1 MGMKKLLLIF
11 MVIISIVLIGLTS
24 RLHNNENQNAPKAVA
39 GVIDLRQYD
48 LHKNTVS
55 LDGEWDFI
63 PNKLLNYSEFDTHH
77 SYSVNVPSLWSK
89 YKLNGQ
95 NFTTL
100 GSGTYR
106 LKILIDDTDT
116 ILGIKTGN
124 IRMSN
129 AIYINEKRIGQSGEP
144 AEDSTYIQQNVPY
157 VAYFAPK
164 KNELELIIHVANFDY
179 ASGGGIIGSIF
190 IGDQESIGKLREGS
204 LFYDLI
210 TIAAFFTM
218 FIYFA
223 GSYLYAKLEIEQL
236 YFSLF
241 CFMVG
246 LYSLSHG
253 EKILMLLLPISYEFL
268 IRVQIISS
276 IGSGIFMLLYFNHA
290 LQQFSHKK
298 FVKALCIIGILLLAT
313 VMLPI
318 SISSYLQTAHSIY
331 ILIIIFYLLYI
342 QTIAIFKRLVGAIYL
357 WLSSMAILI
366 YMVVATLNLNIN
378 LEIYSLPPLLPFICL
393 TMLSLYISHRFTDS
407 YLEKGRLT
415 NALIRVDKLKD
426 EFLAKTSHEFRT
438 PLHGVIAISHSMLES
453 NESSTLT
460 MEQKEKISLIF
471 NITKK
476 LSHLVND
483 ILDFSKLKEGELK
496 LRLTNVDLYSVTHV
510 IVEILSYIEN
520 KDVKI
525 YNYIE
530 RGKIIVADEDRLRQ
544 ILYNIIENAV
554 KFTRHGKVEI
564 SCYEEQGFL
573 TIEVSD
579 TGRGIAPEHIES
591 IFEPFRQ
598 LEDASKGTGLG
609 LNVTKELV
617 KLHGGEITVH
627 SVVNQGTT
635 FSVKLP
641 VQTIKKVQ
649 QDTQQNKITLTKD
662 YLPIAFPY
670 VAERKM
676 GKKILIADDDHIN
689 LKVLIDI
696 LAKENYSIIA
706 VDDSRQVFE
715 QLQAHP
721 DIDLLILDIMMP
733 NLSGYE
739 VCQQIR
745 KNYSSAELPILMLT
759 AALRPEDM
767 LAAFQSGANDFLH
780 KPLDTA
786 ELKTRVRNLILLK
799 ESAETA
805 IKMETAFL
813 QAQIKPH
820 FIYNVLNSILSLSYI
835 DLDKARIM
843 ITDFATFLRS
853 SFSFENTN
861 SLIPLEQEL
870 MLIQAYVNIHQ
881 TRYPDQLEWEIQMEE
896 PLTILIPPLLLQ
908 PLVENA
914 LFHGLKNKRV
924 NGKVTMTIKKV
935 QQMIDIKIKDNGIGM
950 SQEIIEKVLSEEPT
964 DHQSVG
970 IRNITKRLK
979 KYEKAT
985 FHIES
990 VVGEGT
996 TVILKFPLFSDE
1008 NEVEKC

>member
-1 MGMKKLLLIF
+1 MKVRMRKLLLIF
-11 MVIISIVLIGLTS
+11 MVVISIVMIGMTS
-24 RLHNNENQNAPKAVA
+24 RLHNNESQNAPKAVA

-55 LDGEWDFI
+55 LDGEWDFV
-63 PNKLLNYSEFDTHH
+63 PDKLLNYSEFNNSH
-77 SYSVNVPSLWSK
+77 SYSVNVPSLWSR
-89 YKLNGQ
+89 YKFDGQ

-106 LKILIDDTDT
+106 LKILINDTDT

-157 VAYFAPK
+157 VAYFSPK
-164 KNELELIIHVANFDY
+164 NNELELIIHVANFDY

-210 TIAAFFTM
+210 TFAAFFTM

-246 LYSLSHG
+246 LYGLSHG
-253 EKILMLLLPISYEFL
+253 EKILMSLLPISYEFL

-276 IGSGIFMLLYFNHA
+276 IGSGIFMLLYFYHA

-318 SISSYLQTAHSIY
+318 SISSYLQTVHSIY
-331 ILIIIFYLLYI
+331 ILINIFYLLYI

-357 WLSSMAILI
+357 WLSTMSILI

-393 TMLSLYISHRFTDS
+393 TMLALYISHRFTDS

-438 PLHGVIAISHSMLES
+438 PLHGVIAISHSMLEPQ
-453 NESSTLT
+453 ESSTLT

-471 NITKK
+471 NITEK

-510 IVEILSYIEN
+510 IVEILSYIGN

-530 RGKIIVADEDRLRQ
+530 RGKFIVADEDRLRQ

-554 KFTRHGKVEI
+554 KYTRHGKVEI

-579 TGRGIAPEHIES
+579 TGRGIAPEHLES

-627 SVVNQGTT
+627 SVVDQGTT

-649 QDTQQNKITLTKD
+649 QDKQQRNKITLTKD
-662 YLPIAFPY
+662 YLPITFPY
-670 VAERKM
+670 FEERKI

-706 VDDSRQVFE
+706 VDDSQHVFE
-715 QLQAHP
+715 QLQVHP

-759 AALRPEDM
+759 AAIRPEDM

-799 ESAETA
+799 ESAEIA

-820 FIYNVLNSILSLSYI
+820 FIYNVLNSILSLSYL

-870 MLIQAYVNIHQ
+870 MLIQSYVNIHQ

-896 PLTILIPPLLLQ
+896 PLKILIPPLLLQ

-914 LFHGLKNKRV
+914 LFHGLRNKRI
-924 NGKVTMTIKKV
+924 NGKVTMTIKKD
-935 QQMIDIKIKDNGIGM
+935 QQMIDIKIQDNGIGM
-950 SQEIIEKVLSEEPT
+950 TQEVIEKVLSEEPSV
-964 DHQSVG
+964 HQSVG

-996 TVILKFPLFSDE
+996 TVILKFPLFLDE
-1008 NEVEKC
+1008 KR

>member
-1 MGMKKLLLIF
+1 MRKLLLIF
-11 MVIISIVLIGLTS
+11 MVIISVVIIGLIAQ
-24 RLHNNENQNAPKAVA
+24 LLNNESPNAPKAIA

-48 LHKNTVS
+48 LHNNTVS
-55 LDGEWDFI
+55 LDGEWDFV
-63 PNKLLNYSEFDTHH
+63 PNKLLNYSELDTHP
-77 SYSVNVPSLWSK
+77 SYLVNVPSLWSR
-89 YKLNGQ
+89 YKLDDQ
-95 NFTTL
+95 NFTTF

-106 LKILIDDTDT
+106 LKILINPTDT

-144 AEDSTYIQQNVPY
+144 AEDTTYIQQNVPY
-157 VAYFAPK
+157 VAYFSPEK
-164 KNELELIIHVANFDY
+164 GELELIIHVANFDY

-190 IGDQESIGKLREGS
+190 IGDQESIGKLRESS

-246 LYSLSHG
+246 LYSISHG
-253 EKILMLLLPISYEFL
+253 EKILMSIIPISYEFL
-268 IRVQIISS
+268 IRIQIISS
-276 IGSGIFMLLYFNHA
+276 ISSGIFMLLYFYHA
-290 LQQFSHKK
+290 LKQFSHKK

-318 SISSYLQTAHSIY
+318 SISSYLQTVHSIY
-331 ILIIIFYLLYI
+331 ILLIIFYMLYI

-357 WLSSMAILI
+357 WLSSMAIFI

-415 NALIRVDKLKD
+415 NALMRVDKLKD

-438 PLHGVIAISHSMLES
+438 PLHGVLAISQSMLEPQ
-453 NESSTLT
+453 ESSTLT
-460 MEQKEKISLIF
+460 MEQKEKLSLIF
-471 NITKK
+471 NITEK

-510 IVEILSYIEN
+510 IVEILSYIGN

-530 RGKIIVADEDRLRQ
+530 RGTFIVADEDRLRQ

-554 KFTRHGKVEI
+554 KYTRHGKVEI
-564 SCYEEQGFL
+564 SCYEEQGSL
-573 TIEVSD
+573 AIEVSD
-579 TGRGIAPEHIES
+579 TGRGIAPEHLES

-598 LEDASKGTGLG
+598 LEDASKGAGLG

-617 KLHGGEITVH
+617 ELHGGEITVH
-627 SVVNQGTT
+627 SIVGRGTT
-635 FSVKLP
+635 FCVKLP
-641 VQTIKKVQ
+641 VESIIKGQ
-649 QDTQQNKITLTKD
+649 QDKQQQNKITLTKD

-670 VAERKM
+670 FAERKM

-715 QLQAHP
+715 QLILHP

-745 KNYSSAELPILMLT
+745 SNYSSAELPILMLT
-759 AALRPEDM
+759 AAIRPEDF

-820 FIYNVLNSILSLSYI
+820 FIYNVLNSILSLSYL

-870 MLIQAYVNIHQ
+870 TLIQAYVNIHQ
-881 TRYPDQLEWEIQMEE
+881 TRYPDQLAWDIQMEE
-896 PLTILIPPLLLQ
+896 PLNILIPPLLLQ

-924 NGKVTMTIKKV
+924 NGKVTMTIKND
-935 QQMIDIKIKDNGIGM
+935 QQMIDIKIKDNGSGM
-950 SQEIIEKVLSEEPT
+950 TQELVEKILSEEPSV
-964 DHQSVG
+964 HKSVG
-970 IRNITKRLK
+970 IRNISKRLK
-979 KYEKAT
+979 KYENAT

-990 VVGEGT
+990 VVDEGT
-996 TVILKFPLFSDE
+996 TVKLKFPLFLDE
-1008 NEVEKC
+1008 ER

>member
-1 MGMKKLLLIF
+1 MRMRKFLLIF
-11 MVIISIVLIGLTS
+11 MVIISVAIIGMTS
-24 RLHNNENQNAPKAVA
+24 QILNNESQNAPKAVA
-39 GVIDLRQYD
+39 GVIDLREYD
-48 LHKNTVS
+48 LHRNTVS
-55 LDGEWDFI
+55 LDGEWQFVPDKLINYTDFET
-63 PNKLLNYSEFDTHH
+63 YR
-77 SYSVNVPSLWSK
+77 SYAVNVPSLWSH
-89 YKLNGQ
+89 YKLDHQ
-95 NFTTL
+95 QFTTL

-106 LKILIDDTDT
+106 LKILINDTDT
-116 ILGIKTGN
+116 ILGLKTGN

-129 AIYINEKRIGQSGEP
+129 AIYINDKRIGQSGEP

-157 VAYFAPK
+157 VAFFSPEK
-164 KNELELIIHVANFDY
+164 GELDLIIHVANFDY

-190 IGDQESIGKLREGS
+190 IGDQQSIGKLREGS

-246 LYSLSHG
+246 LYSTSHG

-276 IGSGIFMLLYFNHA
+276 IGSGIFMLLYFNHV

-298 FVKALCIIGILLLAT
+298 FVKALYIIGIVLLAT

-318 SISSYLQTAHSIY
+318 SLSSYLQTAHSLY
-331 ILIIIFYLLYI
+331 ILINIFYLLYI
-342 QTIAIFKRLVGAIYL
+342 QTIAIFKKFVGAIYL
-357 WLSSMAILI
+357 WLSTMAILI

-378 LEIYSLPPLLPFICL
+378 LEIYALPPLLPFICL
-393 TMLSLYISHRFTDS
+393 TMLSLYISHRLTDS

-415 NALIRVDKLKD
+415 NALLRVDKLKD

-438 PLHGVIAISHSMLES
+438 PLHGVIAISQSMLEPK
-453 NESSTLT
+453 EGATLT
-460 MEQKEKISLIF
+460 VEQKEKISLIF
-471 NITKK
+471 NITEK

-496 LRLTNVDLYSVTHV
+496 LRLTTVDLYSVTHV
-510 IVEILSYIEN
+510 IVDILSYIGS

-530 RGKIIVADEDRLRQ
+530 RGKVIVADEDRLRQ
-544 ILYNIIENAV
+544 ILYNLIENAV
-554 KFTRHGKVEI
+554 KYTKQGQVEI
-564 SCYEEQGFL
+564 SCHEEQEFL

-579 TGRGIAPEHIES
+579 TGRGIAPEHLES

-598 LEDASKGTGLG
+598 LEDGSKGTGLG

-627 SVVNQGTT
+627 SVVHQGTT
-635 FSVKLP
+635 FRVKLP
-641 VQTIKKVQ
+641 LEPINKELQ
-649 QDTQQNKITLTKD
+649 QQQQQNKIILTKD

-670 VAERKM
+670 FIEKSNS
-676 GKKILIADDDHIN
+676 KKILIADDDHIN

-696 LAKENYSIIA
+696 LAKENYSVIA

-715 QLQAHP
+715 QLQLHP
-721 DIDLLILDIMMP
+721 DVDLLILDIMMP

-739 VCQQIR
+739 VCQQVR
-745 KNYSSAELPILMLT
+745 NNYTSAELPILMLT
-759 AALRPEDM
+759 AAIRPEDL

-780 KPLDTA
+780 KPLDSA

-799 ESAETA
+799 ESAEIA

-820 FIYNVLNSILSLSYI
+820 FIYNVLNSILSLSYL

-843 ITDFATFLRS
+843 ITDFASFLRS

-870 MLIQAYVNIHQ
+870 TLIQAYVNIHQ
-881 TRYPDQLEWEIQMEE
+881 TRYPDQLEWEIQMDE
-896 PLTILIPPLLLQ
+896 PLNILIPPLLLQ

-914 LFHGLKNKRV
+914 LFHGLKNK
-924 NGKVTMTIKKV
+924 NGKVIMTIKKEH
-935 QQMIDIKIKDNGIGM
+935 QMIDIKIKDNGRGM
-950 SQEIIEKVLSEEPT
+950 TQEILEKVLSEEPSV
-964 DHQSVG
+964 HQSVG
-970 IRNITKRLK
+970 IRNITKRIK
-979 KYEKAT
+979 KYENAT
-985 FHIES
+985 FHIAS
-990 VVGEGT
+990 IVGEGT
-996 TVILKFPLFSDE
+996 TVTLRFPLILD
-1008 NEVEKC
+1008 KKR

>member
-1 MGMKKLLLIF
+1 MRKLLLIF
-11 MVIISIVLIGLTS
+11 IVISIVVIGLTTQ
-24 RLHNNENQNAPKAVA
+24 LLNNESPNAPKAVA

-48 LHKNTVS
+48 LHENTVS

-63 PNKLLNYSEFDTHH
+63 PDKLLNYSEFDSYH
-77 SYSVNVPSLWSK
+77 SYLVNVPSLWSR
-89 YKLNGQ
+89 YKLDDQ
-95 NFTTL
+95 TFTSL

-106 LKILIDDTDT
+106 LKVLINHTDA

-144 AEDSTYIQQNVPY
+144 AENSTYVQQNVPY
-157 VAYFAPK
+157 VAYFSPDK
-164 KNELELIIHVANFDY
+164 DELEIIIHVANFDY
-179 ASGGGIIGSIF
+179 ASGGGIIGSVF
-190 IGDQESIGKLREGS
+190 IGDQESIGKLRESS

-246 LYSLSHG
+246 LYSISHG
-253 EKILMLLLPISYEFL
+253 EKVLMELLPITYESL

-276 IGSGIFMLLYFNHA
+276 IGSGIFMLLYFYHA
-290 LQQFSHKK
+290 LQQIAYKK
-298 FVKALCIIGILLLAT
+298 FVKVLCMIGIVLSAT

-318 SISSYLQTAHSIY
+318 SISSYLQAVYSIY
-331 ILIIIFYLLYI
+331 ILINIFYLLYI

-357 WLSSMAILI
+357 WISTMAILI

-415 NALIRVDKLKD
+415 NALLRVDKLKD

-438 PLHGVIAISHSMLES
+438 PLHGVIAISQSMLEPP
-453 NESSTLT
+453 ESSTLT

-471 NITKK
+471 NITEK

-483 ILDFSKLKEGELK
+483 IVDFSKLKEGELK
-496 LRLTNVDLYSVTHV
+496 LRLANVDLYSVTHV
-510 IVEILSYIEN
+510 IVEILSYIGN

-530 RGKIIVADEDRLRQ
+530 RGKFIVADEDRLRQ

-554 KFTRHGKVEI
+554 KYTRHGKVEI

-579 TGRGIAPEHIES
+579 TGRGIAPEHLES

-598 LEDASKGTGLG
+598 LEDASKGAGLG

-617 KLHGGEITVH
+617 NLHGGEITVH
-627 SVVNQGTT
+627 SVVDQGTT
-635 FSVKLP
+635 FCVKLP
-641 VQTIKKVQ
+641 VEPIKQDQ
-649 QDTQQNKITLTKD
+649 QEKQQQNKIILTKD
-662 YLPIAFPY
+662 YLPITFPY
-670 VAERKM
+670 FKERTS

-696 LAKENYSIIA
+696 LAKENYAIIA

-715 QLQAHP
+715 QLTLHP

-759 AALRPEDM
+759 AAIRPEDL

-820 FIYNVLNSILSLSYI
+820 FIYNVLNSILSLSYL

-853 SFSFENTN
+853 SLAFENTN

-870 MLIQAYVNIHQ
+870 LLIQAYVNIHQ

-896 PLTILIPPLLLQ
+896 PLRILIPPLLLQ

-914 LFHGLKNKRV
+914 LFHGLKNKRA
-924 NGKVTMTIKKV
+924 NGKVIMTIKKD
-935 QQMIDIKIKDNGIGM
+935 QQMIDIQIEDNGNGM
-950 SQEIIEKVLSEEPT
+950 TQDLVEKILSEEPSV
-964 DHQSVG
+964 HQSVG
-970 IRNITKRLK
+970 IRNITKRLR
-979 KYEKAT
+979 KYENTT

-990 VVGEGT
+990 IVNKGT
-996 TVILKFPLFSDE
+996 TVKLRFPLFLDE
-1008 NEVEKC
+1008 KR

>member
-1 MGMKKLLLIF
+1 MRMRKLLLIF
-11 MVIISIVLIGLTS
+11 MVIISVVMIGMTS
-24 RLHNNENQNAPKAVA
+24 RLFNNDSQNAPTAVA

-48 LHKNTVS
+48 LHHNTVR
-55 LDGEWDFI
+55 LDGEWDFV
-63 PNKLLNYSEFDTHH
+63 PDELLNYSDFN
-77 SYSVNVPSLWSK
+77 SYQSYLVNVPSLWSS
-89 YKLNGQ
+89 YKLDNQ

-106 LKILIDDTDT
+106 LKILINDTDT

-129 AIYINEKRIGQSGEP
+129 AIYINDKRIGQSGEP
-144 AEDSTYIQQNVPY
+144 TEDSSYVQQNVPY
-157 VAYFAPK
+157 VAYFSPEK
-164 KNELELIIHVANFDY
+164 EELELIIHVANFDY

-246 LYSLSHG
+246 LYSTSHG
-253 EKILMLLLPISYEFL
+253 EKILMLLLPINYEFL

-276 IGSGIFMLLYFNHA
+276 IGSGIFMLLYFNHV
-290 LQQFSHKK
+290 LQQFSHKR
-298 FVKALCIIGILLLAT
+298 FVKVLYIIGGLLLAT
-313 VMLPI
+313 VLLPI

-331 ILIIIFYLLYI
+331 ILINIFYLLYI

-357 WLSSMAILI
+357 WLSTMAILI

-378 LEIYSLPPLLPFICL
+378 LEIYALPPLLPFICL

-415 NALIRVDKLKD
+415 NALLRVDKLKD

-438 PLHGVIAISHSMLES
+438 PLHGVIAISQSMLEPK
-453 NESSTLT
+453 ESALLT
-460 MEQKEKISLIF
+460 VEHQEKISLIF
-471 NITKK
+471 NITEK

-496 LRLTNVDLYSVTHV
+496 LRLTTVDLYSVTHV
-510 IVEILSYIEN
+510 IVDILSYIGN

-530 RGKIIVADEDRLRQ
+530 RGKFLVADEDRLRQ

-554 KFTRHGKVEI
+554 KYTKQGKIEI
-564 SCYEEQGFL
+564 SCYEEHGCL

-579 TGRGIAPEHIES
+579 TGRGIAPEHLES

-609 LNVTKELV
+609 LNVTMELV
-617 KLHGGEITVH
+617 KLHGGEITVQ
-627 SVVNQGTT
+627 SVVDQGTT
-635 FSVKLP
+635 FCVKLP
-641 VQTIKKVQ
+641 VEPIRKELQ
-649 QDTQQNKITLTKD
+649 QQQQNKIILTKD

-670 VAERKM
+670 FVERNK

-696 LAKENYSIIA
+696 LAKENYSVIA

-715 QLQAHP
+715 QLQLHP
-721 DIDLLILDIMMP
+721 DVDLLILDIMMP

-745 KNYSSAELPILMLT
+745 NNYAAAELPILMLT
-759 AALRPEDM
+759 AAIRPEDL

-786 ELKTRVRNLILLK
+786 ELQTRVRNLILLK
-799 ESAETA
+799 ESAEIA

-820 FIYNVLNSILSLSYI
+820 FIYNVLNSILSLSYL

-861 SLIPLEQEL
+861 SLIPLEQEIT
-870 MLIQAYVNIHQ
+870 LIQAYVNIHQ
-881 TRYPDQLEWEIQMEE
+881 TRYPDQLEWEIHMDE
-896 PLTILIPPLLLQ
+896 PLNILIPPLLLQ

-914 LFHGLKNKRV
+914 LFHGLNNK
-924 NGKVTMTIKKV
+924 NGKVLMTIKKV
-935 QQMIDIKIKDNGIGM
+935 HEMIDIEIQDNGKGM
-950 SQEIIEKVLSEEPT
+950 TQEILEKVLSEEPSV
-964 DHQSVG
+964 HQSVG
-970 IRNITKRLK
+970 IRNITRRLK
-979 KYEKAT
+979 KYENAT
-985 FHIES
+985 FHIDS
-990 VVGEGT
+990 IVGEGT
-996 TVILKFPLFSDE
+996 TVKLRFPLILD
-1008 NEVEKC
+1008 KKR

>member
-1 MGMKKLLLIF
+1 MRMRKFLLIF
-11 MVIISIVLIGLTS
+11 MVIICVVIIGMTS
-24 RLHNNENQNAPKAVA
+24 RLNNDSQNAPQAVA

-48 LHKNTVS
+48 LHQNTVR
-55 LDGEWDFI
+55 LDGEWDFV
-63 PNKLLNYSEFDTHH
+63 PDKLLNYSDFDSNQ
-77 SYSVNVPSLWSK
+77 SYTVNVPSLWSS
-89 YKLNGQ
+89 YKLDNQ
-95 NFTTL
+95 QFTTL

-106 LKILIDDTDT
+106 LKILMNETDT

-157 VAYFAPK
+157 VAFFSPEK
-164 KNELELIIHVANFDY
+164 KELELIIHVANFDY

-246 LYSLSHG
+246 LYGTSHG
-253 EKILMLLLPISYEFL
+253 EKILMLLLPISYESL

-276 IGSGIFMLLYFNHA
+276 IGSGIFMLLYFNHV

-298 FVKALCIIGILLLAT
+298 FVKALYIIGVLLLAT
-313 VMLPI
+313 VLLPI
-318 SISSYLQTAHSIY
+318 SISSYLQAAHSVY

-342 QTIAIFKRLVGAIYL
+342 QTVAIVKRLVGAIYL
-357 WLSSMAILI
+357 WLSTMAILI

-378 LEIYSLPPLLPFICL
+378 LEIYALPPLLPFICL

-415 NALIRVDKLKD
+415 NALLRVDKLKD

-438 PLHGVIAISHSMLES
+438 PLHGVIAISQSMLEPK
-453 NESSTLT
+453 ESASLT
-460 MEQKEKISLIF
+460 VEQKEKISLIF
-471 NITKK
+471 NITEK

-496 LRLTNVDLYSVTHV
+496 LRLTTVDLYSVTHV
-510 IVEILSYIEN
+510 IVDILSYIGS

-530 RGKIIVADEDRLRQ
+530 RGKLIVADEDRLRQ

-554 KFTRHGKVEI
+554 KYTKQGRVEI
-564 SCYEEQGFL
+564 SCYEEQEYL

-579 TGRGIAPEHIES
+579 TGRGIAPEHLES

-617 KLHGGEITVH
+617 ELHGGEITVH
-627 SVVNQGTT
+627 SVVDQGTT
-635 FSVKLP
+635 FCVKLP
-641 VQTIKKVQ
+641 VEPIQRDTQ
-649 QDTQQNKITLTKD
+649 QKQQQNKIVLTKD

-670 VAERKM
+670 FTDKRM

-696 LAKENYSIIA
+696 LAKENYSVIA

-715 QLQAHP
+715 QLQLHP
-721 DIDLLILDIMMP
+721 DVDLLILDIMMP
-733 NLSGYE
+733 HLSGYE

-745 KNYSSAELPILMLT
+745 KSYTSAELPILMLT
-759 AALRPEDM
+759 AAIRPEDL

-799 ESAETA
+799 ESAEMA

-820 FIYNVLNSILSLSYI
+820 FIYNVLNSILSLSYL

-843 ITDFATFLRS
+843 ITDFASFLRS

-870 MLIQAYVNIHQ
+870 TLIQAYVNIHQ
-881 TRYPDQLEWEIQMEE
+881 TRYPDQLEWEIQMDE
-896 PLTILIPPLLLQ
+896 PLTIFIPPLLLQ

-914 LFHGLKNKRV
+914 LFHGLKNK
-924 NGKVTMTIKKV
+924 NGKVILTIKKE
-935 QQMIDIKIKDNGIGM
+935 QQMIEIIIKDNGRGM
-950 SQEIIEKVLSEEPT
+950 TQEILEQVLSEEPSV
-964 DHQSVG
+964 HQSVG
-970 IRNITKRLK
+970 IRNITKRIK
-979 KYEKAT
+979 KYENAT
-985 FHIES
+985 FHIAS
-990 VVGEGT
+990 NIGEGT
-996 TVILKFPLFSDE
+996 TVTLRFPLILD
-1008 NEVEKC
+1008 KKR

>member
-1 MGMKKLLLIF
+1 MRKLLLIF
-11 MVIISIVLIGLTS
+11 MVIISVVMIGVTS
-24 RLHNNENQNAPKAVA
+24 QLLSNESPNAPKAVA

-48 LHKNTVS
+48 MHRNTIS
-55 LDGEWDFI
+55 LDGEWDFV
-63 PNKLLNYSEFDTHH
+63 PNKLLNYSEFDHYK
-77 SYSVNVPSLWSK
+77 SYLVNVPSLWSK
-89 YKLNGQ
+89 YKLDDQ
-95 NFTTL
+95 NFTTF

-106 LKILIDDTDT
+106 LKILINDTDT

-129 AIYINEKRIGQSGEP
+129 AVYINEKRIGQSGEP
-144 AEDSTYIQQNVPY
+144 AEDSTFVQQNVPY
-157 VAYFAPK
+157 IAYFSPEK
-164 KNELELIIHVANFDY
+164 GELELIIHVANFDY

-190 IGDQESIGKLREGS
+190 IGDQESIGKLRESS

-223 GSYLYAKLEIEQL
+223 GSYLYAKLEIDQL

-241 CFMVG
+241 CFMVA
-246 LYSLSHG
+246 LYYASHG
-253 EKILMLLLPISYEFL
+253 EKILMLLLPISYELL

-276 IGSGIFMLLYFNHA
+276 ICTGIFMLLYFYHA
-290 LQQFSHKK
+290 LHQFAYKK
-298 FVKALCIIGILLLAT
+298 VVKLLCIIGFVLLAT

-318 SISSYLQTAHSIY
+318 SISSYLQIVYSIY
-331 ILIIIFYLLYI
+331 IFMNICYILYI
-342 QTIAIFKRLVGAIYL
+342 QTIAIFKRAVGAIYL
-357 WLSSMAILI
+357 WLSSFAILV

-415 NALIRVDKLKD
+415 KALIRVDKLKD

-438 PLHGVIAISHSMLES
+438 PLHGVIAISQSMLEPHD
-453 NESSTLT
+453 SSTLT
-460 MEQKEKISLIF
+460 LEQKEKISLIF
-471 NITKK
+471 NITEK

-530 RGKIIVADEDRLRQ
+530 RGKFILADEDRLRQ
-544 ILYNIIENAV
+544 ILYNLIENAV
-554 KFTRHGKVEI
+554 KYTRHGKVEI
-564 SCYEEQGFL
+564 SCYEEHGFL
-573 TIEVSD
+573 VIEVSD
-579 TGRGIAPEHIES
+579 TGRGIAPEHLES

-598 LEDASKGTGLG
+598 LGNASRGAGLG

-627 SVVNQGTT
+627 SVVDQGTT
-635 FSVKLP
+635 FCVKLP
-641 VQTIKKVQ
+641 VEQLKKEQ
-649 QDTQQNKITLTKD
+649 QYKQQKNQITLTKE
-662 YLPIAFPY
+662 YLPITFPY
-670 VAERKM
+670 FTERKM

-706 VDDSRQVFE
+706 VDDSQQVFQ
-715 QLQAHP
+715 QLILHP

-759 AALRPEDM
+759 AAIRPEDL

-805 IKMETAFL
+805 VKMETAFL

-820 FIYNVLNSILSLSYI
+820 FIYNVLNSILSLSYLDI
-835 DLDKARIM
+835 DKARTM

-870 MLIQAYVNIHQ
+870 TLIQAYVNIHQ
-881 TRYPDQLEWEIQMEE
+881 TRYPDQLVWESQVEE
-896 PLTILIPPLLLQ
+896 HLSILIPPLLLQ

-924 NGKVTMTIKKV
+924 NGKVTMTIKKE
-935 QQMIDIKIKDNGIGM
+935 QQMIDILIKDNGSGM
-950 SQEIIEKVLSEEPT
+950 TQKMVENILAEEHSV
-964 DHQSVG
+964 HQGVG
-970 IRNITKRLK
+970 IRNISKRLK
-979 KYEKAT
+979 KYENAT
-985 FHIES
+985 FLIES
-990 VVGEGT
+990 VVDKGT
-996 TVILKFPLFSDE
+996 TVTIKFPLILDE
-1008 NEVEKC
+1008 KR

>member
-1 MGMKKLLLIF
+1 MRMRKFLLIF
-11 MVIISIVLIGLTS
+11 MVIISVVMIGMTS
-24 RLHNNENQNAPKAVA
+24 RLLHNDSQNAPKAVA

-48 LHKNTVS
+48 LHQNTVS
-55 LDGEWDFI
+55 LDGEWDFV
-63 PNKLLNYSEFDTHH
+63 PDKLLNYSDFDSYH
-77 SYSVNVPSLWSK
+77 SYAVNVPSLWSS
-89 YKLNGQ
+89 YKLDNQ
-95 NFTTL
+95 HFTTL

-106 LKILIDDTDT
+106 LKILINDTDT

-144 AEDSTYIQQNVPY
+144 AENSTYIQQNVPY
-157 VAYFAPK
+157 VAFFSPEK
-164 KNELELIIHVANFDY
+164 KELELIIHVANFDY

-246 LYSLSHG
+246 LYSTSHG
-253 EKILMLLLPISYEFL
+253 EKILMLLLTISYESL

-276 IGSGIFMLLYFNHA
+276 IGSGIFMLLYFNHV

-298 FVKALCIIGILLLAT
+298 FVKALYIIGALLLAT

-318 SISSYLQTAHSIY
+318 SISSYLQAAHSIY
-331 ILIIIFYLLYI
+331 ILINIFYLLYI

-357 WLSSMAILI
+357 WLSTMAILI

-378 LEIYSLPPLLPFICL
+378 LEIYALPPLLPFICL

-415 NALIRVDKLKD
+415 NALLRVDKLKD

-438 PLHGVIAISHSMLES
+438 PLHGVIAISQSMLEPK
-453 NESSTLT
+453 ESASLT
-460 MEQKEKISLIF
+460 VEQKEKISLIF
-471 NITKK
+471 NITEK

-496 LRLTNVDLYSVTHV
+496 LRLTTVDLYSVTHV
-510 IVEILSYIEN
+510 IVDILSYIGS

-530 RGKIIVADEDRLRQ
+530 RGKLIVADEDRLRQ

-554 KFTRHGKVEI
+554 KYTKQGQVEI
-564 SCYEEQGFL
+564 SCYEEQEYL
-573 TIEVSD
+573 TIEVRD
-579 TGRGIAPEHIES
+579 TGRGIAPEHLES

-617 KLHGGEITVH
+617 KLHGGEVTVH
-627 SVVNQGTT
+627 SVVDQGTT
-635 FSVKLP
+635 FCVKLP
-641 VQTIKKVQ
+641 VEPIKKDLQ
-649 QDTQQNKITLTKD
+649 QKQQQNKIVLTKD

-670 VAERKM
+670 FTEKSM

-696 LAKENYSIIA
+696 LAKENYSVIA

-715 QLQAHP
+715 QLQLHP
-721 DIDLLILDIMMP
+721 DVDLLILDIMMP
-733 NLSGYE
+733 HLSGYE

-745 KNYSSAELPILMLT
+745 KSYTSAELPILMLT
-759 AALRPEDM
+759 AAIRPEDL

-799 ESAETA
+799 ESAEIA

-820 FIYNVLNSILSLSYI
+820 FIYNVLNSILSLSYL

-843 ITDFATFLRS
+843 ITDFASFLRS

-870 MLIQAYVNIHQ
+870 TLIQAYINIHQ
-881 TRYPDQLEWEIQMEE
+881 TRYPEQLEWEIQMDE
-896 PLTILIPPLLLQ
+896 PLNILIPPLLLQ

-914 LFHGLKNKRV
+914 LFHGLKNK
-924 NGKVTMTIKKV
+924 NGKVIMTIKKE
-935 QQMIDIKIKDNGIGM
+935 QQMIEIKIEDNGRGM
-950 SQEIIEKVLSEEPT
+950 TQEILEKVLSEEPSV
-964 DHQSVG
+964 HQSVG
-970 IRNITKRLK
+970 IRNITKRIK
-979 KYEKAT
+979 KYENAT
-985 FHIES
+985 FHIAS
-990 VVGEGT
+990 IVGEGT
-996 TVILKFPLFSDE
+996 TVTLRFPLILD
-1008 NEVEKC
+1008 KKR

>member
-1 MGMKKLLLIF
+1 MRKLLLIF
-11 MVIISIVLIGLTS
+11 MVIISIMMIGMTS
-24 RLHNNENQNAPKAVA
+24 RLLNNESQNAPKAVA

-55 LDGEWDFI
+55 LDGEWDFV
-63 PNKLLNYSEFDTHH
+63 PNKLLNYSEFNDSH

-89 YKLNGQ
+89 YKLDDQ

-106 LKILIDDTDT
+106 LKILIHETDT

-129 AIYINEKRIGQSGEP
+129 AIFINEKRIGQSGEP

-157 VAYFAPK
+157 VAYFSPDN
-164 KNELELIIHVANFDY
+164 NELDLIIHVANFDY

-190 IGDQESIGKLREGS
+190 IGDQASIGKLREGS

-210 TIAAFFTM
+210 TFAAFFTM

-253 EKILMLLLPISYEFL
+253 EKILMSLFPISYEFL

-276 IGSGIFMLLYFNHA
+276 IGSGIFMLLYFYHA

-298 FVKALCIIGILLLAT
+298 FVKALCLIGILLLAT

-318 SISSYLQTAHSIY
+318 SISSYLQTVHSIY
-331 ILIIIFYLLYI
+331 ILINIFYLLYI

-357 WLSSMAILI
+357 WLSTMAILI

-415 NALIRVDKLKD
+415 SALIRVDKLKD
-426 EFLAKTSHEFRT
+426 DFLAKTSHEFRT
-438 PLHGVIAISHSMLES
+438 PLHGVIAISHSMLEPQ
-453 NESSTLT
+453 ESSTLT

-471 NITKK
+471 NITEK

-510 IVEILSYIEN
+510 IVEILSYIGN

-530 RGKIIVADEDRLRQ
+530 RGKFIVADEDRLRQ

-554 KFTRHGKVEI
+554 KYTRHGKVEI

-579 TGRGIAPEHIES
+579 TGRGIAPEHLES

-627 SVVNQGTT
+627 SVIDQGTT

-649 QDTQQNKITLTKD
+649 QAKQQQNKITLTKD
-662 YLPIAFPY
+662 YLPITFPY
-670 VAERKM
+670 FEERKM

-706 VDDSRQVFE
+706 VDDSQHVFE
-715 QLQAHP
+715 QLQVHP

-759 AALRPEDM
+759 AAIRPEDM

-820 FIYNVLNSILSLSYI
+820 FIYNVLNSILSLSYL

-870 MLIQAYVNIHQ
+870 MLIQSYVNIHQ

-896 PLTILIPPLLLQ
+896 PLNILIPPLLLQ

-924 NGKVTMTIKKV
+924 NGKVTMTIKKD
-935 QQMIDIKIKDNGIGM
+935 QQMIVIKIKDNGIGM
-950 SQEIIEKVLSEEPT
+950 TQETIKNILSGEPSA
-964 DHQSVG
+964 HQSVG

-990 VVGEGT
+990 IVSEGT
-996 TVILKFPLFSDE
+996 TVILKFPLFLDE
-1008 NEVEKC
+1008 KR